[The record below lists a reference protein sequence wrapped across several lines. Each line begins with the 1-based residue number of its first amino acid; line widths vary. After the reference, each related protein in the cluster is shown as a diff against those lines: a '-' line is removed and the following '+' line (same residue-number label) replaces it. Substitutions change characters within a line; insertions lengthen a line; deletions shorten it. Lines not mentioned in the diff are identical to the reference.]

1 MKIRGILAFLFISL
15 FIFFPTHTSACSCA
29 ELPSALQEL
38 ENSEAVFSG
47 KVVAINESGARSK
60 QVLFEVTNSW
70 KGVEQ
75 TQIIINTGLGG
86 GDCGIDFVEGVEYL
100 VYANES
106 TMYGKESLVS
116 IICDRTNKL
125 SSLQD
130 DLIVLGEGNVP
141 TEKVDLTSE
150 SDGISIYVWIFGV
163 FLIGMVVFLIVK
175 RGK

>member
-1 MKIRGILAFLFISL
+1 MKTRVILAFLFFSF
-15 FIFFPTHTSACSCA
+15 FILSPTHTSACSCA

-47 KVVAINESGARSK
+47 KVVAINESRARSK

-70 KGVEQ
+70 KGAEK

-106 TMYGKESLVS
+106 TMYGKKSLVT

-125 SSLQD
+125 SLLQD
-130 DLIVLGEGNVP
+130 DLIILGEGNVP

-150 SDGISIYVWIFGV
+150 SEGISFYVWIFGLFV
-163 FLIGMVVFLIVK
+163 IGMVVFFIVK
-175 RGK
+175 RRK